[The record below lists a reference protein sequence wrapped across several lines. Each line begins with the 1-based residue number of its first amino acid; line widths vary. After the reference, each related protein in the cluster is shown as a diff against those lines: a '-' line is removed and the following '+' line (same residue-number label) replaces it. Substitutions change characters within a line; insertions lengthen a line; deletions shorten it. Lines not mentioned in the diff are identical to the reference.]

1 MKTGLFL
8 QSGIQD
14 PYEIYTSMLD
24 KSPVYKD
31 DQSGLWMLYSYEA
44 CDFIFKDLNAF
55 VPETDTHG
63 LNEPALRI
71 VSKLTRLSNSTQHEI
86 ARETLRHLCGTM
98 KPVSTGSILRR
109 ILTGIDPRETIDWVQ
124 LVAKKLPV
132 AAIAES
138 FGFES
143 DDSHLITSVIEHL
156 VKIMLP
162 AKTDEQICLIN
173 DIAPDVYAVAEK
185 HLMTNKTY
193 RSLINTVSLKFSMK
207 REEILGF
214 FASNLIGLFIQA
226 YDAGRGLLSNSLLQ
240 MIMNDK
246 KYPMKRL
253 SRGQVKSSVIETLR
267 FDPPVH
273 NTKRVA
279 THDIVFK
286 NVRVFKGEIMLLI
299 VAAAN
304 RDAGQFV
311 NPAVYDIE
319 RPNNNE
325 HLTFGTGIHKC
336 LAEHFSVGMTT
347 EALFYLL
354 DQYGEI
360 QLPEQKI
367 QYEPL
372 INARLP
378 CNLFISFSK

>member
-1 MKTGLFL
+1 METGLFF
-8 QSGIQD
+8 QSEIQD
-14 PYEIYTSMLD
+14 PYEIYTARLN

-44 CDFIFKDLNAF
+44 CDFIFKDQNAF
-55 VPETDTHG
+55 VPETDIHG
-63 LNEPALRI
+63 LNEHALRI

-86 ARETLRHLCGTM
+86 AKETLRHLCGSM
-98 KPVSTGSILRR
+98 KPVSTGGILKRML
-109 ILTGIDPRETIDWVQ
+109 IEINARETIDWVQ

-143 DDSHLITSVIEHL
+143 DDSYLIAEVIERL

-162 AKTDEQICLIN
+162 VKTDEQIRLIN
-173 DIAPDVYAVAEK
+173 DIAPDVYAVVEK
-185 HLMTNKTY
+185 HLMTNKIY
-193 RSLINTVSLKFSMK
+193 RSLINTVSLKFSRK

-214 FASNLIGLFIQA
+214 FASNLIGLFIQS

-246 KYPMKRL
+246 KHPMMRL
-253 SRGQVKSSVIETLR
+253 SRRQVKSSVIETLR

-273 NTKRVA
+273 NTKRIA
-279 THDIVFK
+279 TQDIVFK
-286 NVRVFKGEIMLLI
+286 NVRVFKGDIMLLI

-304 RDAGQFV
+304 RDPGQFV

-319 RPNNNE
+319 RANNSE

-347 EALFYLL
+347 EALFFLL

-367 QYEPL
+367 RYEPL

-378 CNLFISFSK
+378 CNLFVSFSK